1 MGNNAH
7 SSFKEK
13 LFAILLCLA
22 LILPFAP
29 IGAQET
35 DEISSDDTWSDKNW
49 PDDTG
54 ADITGTAVPNETAPE
69 DSPGTAASGETPK
82 TAVPKEAPK
91 TTTPKATPKTAPKI
105 QGVKTVTGLINQA
118 ISYISQIGSVFGKTT
133 GIRIGGTSVSGIVML
148 AIAKLIRD
156 RAPSWVKWLLY
167 ASGGTMI
174 AGSGANITQMIM
186 QFL

>member
-22 LILPFAP
+22 LILSFAP

-35 DEISSDDTWSDKNW
+35 DEASSDDTWSDKNW
-49 PDDTG
+49 TDDAG
-54 ADITGTAVPNETAPE
+54 ADITGTAAPNETAPDE
-69 DSPGTAASGETPK
+69 SPGTAA
-82 TAVPKEAPK
+82 PKEAPK
-91 TTTPKATPKTAPKI
+91 TTTPKAATKTAPKI
-105 QGVKTVTGLINQA
+105 QGVKTVTGLFNQA
-118 ISYISQIGSVFGKTT
+118 IRYISQIGSVFGKTT

-148 AIAKLIRD
+148 VIAKLIRD

-186 QFL
+186 QFF